1 MPPLALARV
10 LNTALPP
17 LPRTARAVVEVLV
30 CNNGLI
36 ADTDP
41 VPTYLGL
48 RTRHQVA
55 RALRRAGLPPLEELA
70 GWTRVLY
77 WLLQSEQTG
86 VSLFNLAR
94 QASLEPATCYRLVR
108 RLLGQPWSRVR
119 RDGLDAAVQRFRNAI
134 KPCRTDVAAAVHERP
149 PRWSAPV
156 WSPAPPGVRK
166 TSGNGSAPAALAAAT
181 RPRGVL
187 AGRLQLPGYPFDVVI
202 TRDGTGWLTRT
213 HAAVLEHLQLAPLRS
228 LGFIPVGVAP
238 TRVVTSP
245 AGNRA
250 WVTSQFTKDIAVVDL
265 LRQCCTGI
273 ITMNGD
279 PLGAAL
285 SPDSHTL
292 YVTTNLDKLCTCA
305 LSESGG
311 HVVRT
316 LDIPLSCTEIVVHPA
331 GHRLYVPTW
340 KAGSILEVDARTLT
354 VLREFAVGG
363 KPLGIAVSRDGLRL
377 YAGNEDGW
385 LDAIHLSTG
394 QYARR
399 TFGTPIEEVA
409 LSPDQSAVYL
419 SLRMAGR
426 VAVIDAHGL
435 GTLGTLDTGGLPR
448 HVAFDAT
455 GRFALIANETG
466 WVDLVR

>member
-10 LNTALPP
+10 LNDVLPP
-17 LPRTARAVVEVLV
+17 LTRTARAVVEVLV

-36 ADTDP
+36 ADSDP

-86 VSLFNLAR
+86 ASLFNLAH

-108 RLLGQPWSRVR
+108 RLTGQPWSRIR
-119 RDGLDAAVQRFRNAI
+119 RDGLEAAVRRFRDSI
-134 KPCRTDVAAAVHERP
+134 KPGRTDAVTAAHER
-149 PRWSAPV
+149 RWSAPV
-156 WSPAPPGVRK
+156 WTAAPGARK
-166 TSGNGSAPAALAAAT
+166 AAGNGSPAIVLNGTT
-181 RPRGVL
+181 RPHGVL
-187 AGRLQLPGYPFDVVI
+187 ADRLRLPGYPFDVVI

-213 HAAVLEHLQLAPLRS
+213 HAAVLERLQLSPLRS

-238 TRVVTSP
+238 TRVVVSAP
-245 AGNRA
+245 GDRA
-250 WVTSQFTKDIAVVDL
+250 WVTNQFTKDIAVVDL
-265 LRQCCTGI
+265 VRQCCTGI
-273 ITMNGD
+273 ITMSGD
-279 PLGAAL
+279 PLGAVP
-285 SPDSHTL
+285 SPDGHTL
-292 YVTTNLDKLCTCA
+292 YVTTNLDKLCACA

-311 HVVRT
+311 HVVRS
-316 LDIPLSCTEIVVHPA
+316 LDIPQSCTEVTVHPA
-331 GHRLYVPTW
+331 GHRVYVPTW
-340 KAGSILEVDARTLT
+340 RGGSVLEVDARTLT

-363 KPLGIAVSRDGLRL
+363 QPLGIAISRDGLRL
-377 YAGNEDGW
+377 YSGNEEGW
-385 LDAIHLSTG
+385 LDVIHLSTG

-399 TFGTPIEEVA
+399 TLGTPIEEVA
-409 LSPDQSAVYL
+409 LTPDQSAVYV
-419 SLRMAGR
+419 SLRTAGR
-426 VAVIDAHGL
+426 VAVIDAHTL